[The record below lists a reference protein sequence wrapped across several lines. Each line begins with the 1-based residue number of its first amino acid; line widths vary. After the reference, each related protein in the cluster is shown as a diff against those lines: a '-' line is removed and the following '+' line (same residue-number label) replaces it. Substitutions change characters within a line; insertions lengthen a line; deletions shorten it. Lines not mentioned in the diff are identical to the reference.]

1 MILERLMSGQKPLV
15 SAQGMSFFSLTEDH
29 LFNQVVLTPSHF
41 HYQSDGQRH
50 KDKAKRWGE
59 GRSPWRNFLP
69 HNPWQSPRW
78 LAPLQFMMQ
87 ISGKTP
93 EGLLHLERPEFHWVQ
108 APGKQAKGA
117 GRPGSR
123 PWQGPHTTQSSF
135 FLAQSGELFAPP
147 RCRVGT
153 VRPALNGSAMSLWS
167 IWPGLGLP
175 EQLRLVRD
183 TRFSE
188 ARAWVRADNLCPRRL
203 TELLSKKKF
212 IFCVKAKFQ
221 KMSHIVRSCHLQPCI
236 FPIHLPPLPNPVSG
250 TFSTQMIYTLPNEQ
264 NLQIHPPV
272 WVPGSSK
279 AKASFRVLHS
289 SYISVFTSSKK

>member
-1 MILERLMSGQKPLV
+1 MGWREIPLKEFSAPQPLTKPKMVGSFAVYDANFWQDPRRAAPLGTPWV
-15 SAQGMSFFSLTEDH
+15 PLSA
-29 LFNQVVLTPSHF
+29 
-41 HYQSDGQRH
+41 
-50 KDKAKRWGE
+50 
-59 GRSPWRNFLP
+59 
-69 HNPWQSPRW
+69 SPRKAGKGSW
-78 LAPLQFMMQ
+78 ETWQPALAGPTHHTEQ
-87 ISGKTP
+87 
-93 EGLLHLERPEFHWVQ
+93 LLFGTVW
-108 APGKQAKGA
+108 GA
-117 GRPGSR
+117 VC
-123 PWQGPHTTQSSF
+123 SSKVK
-135 FLAQSGELFAPP
+135 
-147 RCRVGT
+147 CRVGT
-153 VRPALNGSAMSLWS
+153 VRPALNGSAMSPWS

-203 TELLSKKKF
+203 TKLLSKKKF
-212 IFCVKAKFQ
+212 IFCVKAIFQ
-221 KMSHIVRSCHLQPCI
+221 KRSHIVRSCHLQPCI
-236 FPIHLPPLPNPVSG
+236 FPIHLPALPNPVSG